1 MVSSG
6 KPSPPST
13 SRTPAAAGQL
23 LLDIF
28 EERPSALV
36 KPFEQWLTTSKPFAA
51 FAQAY
56 QRKIRK
62 KAIMCR
68 DVEETYNLYCEVRT
82 AYLLLQEPKIAVAY
96 EPYSK
101 EQGRSADFAV
111 TYRTNSTF
119 HVEVTRLRT
128 VQRSPLP
135 QEDAGGGAVSAEQRE
150 AIRRYES
157 RRLTDVACDKVG
169 QLSPDTPNVLWV
181 WSESRLSHELELG
194 QVMLGLK
201 RRIEARDADLYARY
215 GFAKPADFIRNYQR
229 LSALLILNP
238 QQPTP
243 VPTLL
248 WQNHDAK
255 HPLPTKITTLLR
267 SLVEAD
273 TSPAF
278 DGSA

>member
-1 MVSSG
+1 MVAPG

-28 EERPSALV
+28 EGRPSALV
-36 KPFEQWLTTSKPFAA
+36 KPFEQWVTTSKPFAA

-62 KAIMCR
+62 KAMMCR

-101 EQGRSADFAV
+101 EQGRSADLAV

-128 VQRSPLP
+128 LQKSHLSH
-135 QEDAGGGAVSAEQRE
+135 EDAGGNAVAAEQRE
-150 AIRRYES
+150 AVRRHEN
-157 RRLTDVACDKVG
+157 RRLTDVACDKTA
-169 QLSPDTPNVLWV
+169 QLSPETPNVLWV
-181 WSESRLSHELELG
+181 WSESRVIHELDMD

-201 RRIEARDADLYARY
+201 RRIELRDADLYSRY
-215 GFAKPADFIRNYQR
+215 GFTKPADFIRNYQR
-229 LSALLILNP
+229 LSAIFILNP

-243 VPTLL
+243 VPALF
-248 WQNHDAK
+248 WKNNNAK
-255 HPLPTKITTLLR
+255 HPLPAKLATRLR

-273 TSPAF
+273 TSPGF